1 MNLSSDK
8 DALAVIIIPDCG
20 DLGRVSDVI
29 VDSAIIPSSRA
40 SSVGRYCTSP
50 ALDFSDIFVIRPL
63 EIGSDKL
70 RCTPLDFGDPSI
82 DCSSE
87 GVNGRGPPEE
97 SMACSAHLAKVDLWA
112 GVMFRVVI

>member
-1 MNLSSDK
+1 M
-8 DALAVIIIPDCG
+8 
-20 DLGRVSDVI
+20 
-29 VDSAIIPSSRA
+29 DSAIIPSSGLFSRKRLHL
-40 SSVGRYCTSP
+40 SGT
-50 ALDFSDIFVIRPL
+50 DFSDIFVIRPL

-97 SMACSAHLAKVDLWA
+97 AMACSAHLAKVDLWA